1 MKLRII
7 PLNRIKLVCRR
18 SSPLVKCVVLA
29 TIVLCT
35 ATLLLLGTFQ
45 WKAQQNADAL
55 REQAAQLEQENARLE
70 DSIEDLGSVES
81 IKQIAG
87 EELDLVDPNTVIYLP
102 NQK

>member
-1 MKLRII
+1 MALFNVT
-7 PLNRIKLVCRR
+7 PNDRR
-18 SSPLVKCVVLA
+18 VYEEELKDFLPDKIFDVHTHVYLA
-29 TIVLCT
+29 
-35 ATLLLLGTFQ
+35 
-45 WKAQQNADAL
+45 AL
-55 REQAAQLEQENARLE
+55 KDPQPPTPDGKPRTVRWPGMVAKE